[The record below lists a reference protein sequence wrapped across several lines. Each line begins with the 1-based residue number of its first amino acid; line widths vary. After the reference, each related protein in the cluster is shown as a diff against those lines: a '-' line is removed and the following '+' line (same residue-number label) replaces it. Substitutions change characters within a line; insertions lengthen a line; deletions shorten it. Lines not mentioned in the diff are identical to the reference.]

1 MVVADFWPPIYE
13 WTTIMPKKKIKPK
26 KKVQAK
32 KSKKRVVRK
41 ARKPAKKKSLIQQ
54 IDEFDW
60 RDANKVRVIG
70 AAVAKESSTSLN
82 NLQKPASGGK

>member
-1 MVVADFWPPIYE
+1 
-13 WTTIMPKKKIKPK
+13 MPKKKIKPK

-32 KSKKRVVRK
+32 KSKKRVARK

-60 RDANKVRVIG
+60 RDVNKVRVGG
-70 AAVAKESSTSLN
+70 AAVGRESTTTAN
-82 NLQKPASGGK
+82 TQPKDGSGLT